1 MPDRYGDDP
10 ADDWPTV
17 PPPQTVPDRE
27 WAAEQRAIA
36 IAHCGLCDDDGDAG
50 GFPCDHVDRSET
62 AARGHALVQAE
73 LAAIRRRKADRARG
87 AR

>member
-50 GFPCDHVDRSET
+50 GF
-62 AARGHALVQAE
+62 
-73 LAAIRRRKADRARG
+73 LAIT
-87 AR
+87 